1 MTEIVD
7 VHLGRRLRQ
16 RRRLLHL
23 TQSDLAATCGVG
35 FQQIQKYECATH
47 RISAAMLWRL
57 AGALGVGTQYF
68 YEGLDS
74 EASAEQRVA

>member
-1 MTEIVD
+1 MSGIVD

-16 RRRLLHL
+16 RRKLLRL

-57 AGALGVGTQYF
+57 AGALGVSAQYF
-68 YEGLDS
+68 YDGLGGETAS
-74 EASAEQRVA
+74 ERRVA